1 MKIAIAAILVLS
13 AVSAALAVT
22 VTGYSDAACA
32 TLAANPVLG
41 LANPSIANLN
51 VCTKSYIIN
60 GVTSY
65 VKFSACSASAF
76 ASITYSD
83 AACTVQVGVGADA
96 PDKCIVSTTTP
107 GVGSYKVACSS
118 SDVASLAFISVF
130 AAALAVF
137 L

>member
-32 TLAANPVLG
+32 TLASNPVLG
-41 LANPSIANLN
+41 LANPSTANLN
-51 VCTKSYIIN
+51 ACAKSYTID
-60 GVTSY
+60 GVTY
-65 VKFSACSASAF
+65 YIKFTSCSSSAV
-76 ASITYSD
+76 ASIHYSD
-83 AACTVQVGVGADA
+83 AACTKQTTVSVDV
-96 PDKCIVSTTTP
+96 PDKCIVSDVP
-107 GVGSYKVACSS
+107 GLGSIKLSCSS
-118 SDVASLAFISVF
+118 SAVASLAFISVF